1 LLELNIEGADP
12 EGYLYRA
19 RLLAQLG
26 EPDAALVTLAQAVQK
41 GFWCVPALRDDAFL
55 AAVRNLAGFGELLT
69 EAEAFGARAARA
81 FAEGG
86 GPRVLSAI

>member
-1 LLELNIEGADP
+1 MTG
-12 EGYLYRA
+12 GV
-19 RLLAQLG
+19 LAQLG
-26 EPDAALVTLAQAVQK
+26 EPDAALVMLEQAVRK

-55 AAVRNLAGFGELLT
+55 RAVRDLAGFSGLLT
-69 EAEAFGARAARA
+69 EAGACGARAAQA